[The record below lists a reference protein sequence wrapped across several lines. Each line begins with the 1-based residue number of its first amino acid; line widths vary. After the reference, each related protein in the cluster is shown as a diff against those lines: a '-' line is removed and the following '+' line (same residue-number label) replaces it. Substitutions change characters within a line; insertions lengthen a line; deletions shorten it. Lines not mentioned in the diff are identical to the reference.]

1 MLRICLIF
9 YSLLCASFRVFSP
22 SLSLFLSRA
31 FFVFLWL
38 IKKLRTVR
46 GVATACGLFEGVCV
60 CVLGMSVCVLVCGWL
75 SMKES

>member
-9 YSLLCASFRVFSP
+9 YSLLCASFRVFLP
-22 SLSLFLSRA
+22 LSLSFSRA
-31 FFVFLWL
+31 LSSCFLWL

-60 CVLGMSVCVLVCGWL
+60 LGMSVCVLVCGWL

>member
-9 YSLLCASFRVFSP
+9 YSLLCASFHVFS
-22 SLSLFLSRA
+22 LSRTLSSC
-31 FFVFLWL
+31 FLWL

-60 CVLGMSVCVLVCGWL
+60 LGMSVCVLVCGWL